1 MYNNKNMKGMAKKQI
16 KAEKIIYG
24 VFLYKCIDKIN
35 IFSIKLILYIYLYV

>member
-1 MYNNKNMKGMAKKQI
+1 MYNNKNMKGMAKNKL
-16 KAEKIIYG
+16 KLKKIIYG